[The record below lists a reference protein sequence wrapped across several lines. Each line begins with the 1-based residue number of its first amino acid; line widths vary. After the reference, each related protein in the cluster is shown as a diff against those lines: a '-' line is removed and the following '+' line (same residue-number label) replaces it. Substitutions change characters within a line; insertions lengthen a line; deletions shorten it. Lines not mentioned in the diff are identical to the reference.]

1 VNDTRT
7 FDLNVARLG
16 PSFKLGI
23 EPTQLKLLNKP
34 LDLKYEFRAVLV
46 QQHNVL
52 AKTNILEALES
63 IKLAFEQALNIS

>member
-1 VNDTRT
+1 MVNDTRT

-23 EPTQLKLLNKP
+23 EPTQLNNS
-34 LDLKYEFRAVLV
+34 LDLKYEFCAVLV

-63 IKLAFEQALNIS
+63 IKLAFKQALNIS

>member
-1 VNDTRT
+1 MVSYTRT

-23 EPTQLKLLNKP
+23 EPTQLNKP
-34 LDLKYEFRAVLV
+34 FGLEYDFCAVLI
-46 QQHNVL
+46 QRHNVL

-63 IKLAFEQALNIS
+63 VKLAFEQALNIN